1 MLAARHARMRRCY
14 GRPKLRSAPSI
25 SMKGMPADLRKG
37 MKAVQGMHDYP
48 APPVQEIIDGNEE
61 QEQPLIIPAD
71 HKRAQPIVEG
81 GPVSASR
88 FADAMVENTRL
99 KKWQMHWFFLIA
111 SVMIVTNH
119 VFPGGCNPAAVP
131 GKNLITPALAN
142 LPSS

>member
-1 MLAARHARMRRCY
+1 
-14 GRPKLRSAPSI
+14 
-25 SMKGMPADLRKG
+25 MKGMPADLRKG

-71 HKRAQPIVEG
+71 HKRAQPQIVEG